1 MIYYA
6 LEEIFQI
13 HYKMTLANA
22 IKVLDDKIKA
32 NQAEYNLDR
41 EEVKFL
47 HCHLAN
53 RKNMN
58 I

>member
-6 LEEIFQI
+6 LEEIFYI

-41 EEVKFL
+41 EEVKS
-47 HCHLAN
+47 CTVIW
-53 RKNMN
+53 RIEK